1 MIHMTTE
8 FRSESWFDI
17 LTEISTKVDFR
28 IFEKFWAI
36 VRREKENKIH
46 CPGFGFRK
54 MSVYDLKEVQ
64 KKNLIQLSDS

>member
-54 MSVYDLKEVQ
+54 NEFTSSKRSTE
-64 KKNLIQLSDS
+64 KKSNPII